1 MENDEHKTGAA
12 NRRRRP
18 AENVHATGVA
28 SRRSVEDEHATGA
41 ARRRPSNDDHS
52 TTAARRPKTG
62 AETTSDNSG
71 ANEWPEEFLIEG
83 KTYKNAGILSDTSG
97 EAILLNVTDKGGK
110 RYVLKLYYFDPD
122 HKPDHKVLEKIKKL
136 NGSGL
141 LIDLYSHG
149 VWTNPNDERQ
159 TFDYELMAYCEGG
172 AMDNEVLKGDEE
184 AMKKVAVRMG
194 SAIDFL
200 AKHGILH
207 RDIKPGNFFYADK
220 AKTQIVLGDFG
231 ISIECPEG
239 GSTTCDDM
247 RTPVYAAPEFY
258 VRVPG
263 YDTRIGVA
271 FDYFALGMALL
282 CLWQGKSRLGGK
294 EVDLVQSKLNEQ
306 VVIPNDMSAHLQ
318 ALVRSL
324 TRTVPAQR
332 GTFETI
338 RKWAKNEPIEGENTE
353 VKSNFKVTFDSSK
366 GMVAHSPA
374 ELARMLV
381 ADPSLGKDYIYS
393 GRVTRWLEESDRPE
407 MGMAVEKFYT
417 KVYPKNQNAGLMAI
431 GYLLDPAMEY
441 IDPKGNSHSD
451 DIEELGEII
460 TDAMMESEVA
470 KPDSRL
476 KVYLRAIGYDKTV
489 KEVDKFL
496 KGKDLKDW
504 NVVTQA
510 QFLMSFLLNPHQN
523 FPISDIRDRD
533 NMMLRSGNTIEEILD
548 IVQEFGGIDSITE
561 GLIMSP
567 AFTAWLAA
575 RNPGLAGKIR
585 RLVDSGN
592 ATAYEVLYSLD
603 TQRDYG
609 FNKLDKAFDQT
620 ELSRYIAGLIN
631 ADVTEGIV
639 DGGYASEGI
648 AMQLLDLEGSR
659 FAAFYKSRC
668 SDADKV
674 LGEINDWFYGEDIE
688 ERYAPKGVEFTFF
701 KVIAMFNDKPGYY
714 ILDGQKLET
723 LDDLQKFPKKELAK
737 HLSRGKEYDVSKDSG
752 PIPALD
758 AWIASF
764 YQENGW
770 VISADQYGFEKET
783 IKYLEELR
791 KIDPKEPSV
800 EKYFSSLASL
810 DKKLKA
816 ARMAK
821 AKVSLWQKIFL
832 AINYVLIAII
842 LGGILIYGIPTGNPL
857 AGRMWTVAPVLMIV
871 GFCLGASHDFV
882 SGLICA
888 VVVGFGGYWLLYF
901 LGAIL
906 GAVFPWVFFG
916 LVAAWAVGL
925 YFWITAKQ
933 GNPIDI
939 PLNLKNPDFNQREM
953 EALHQTFRSGE
964 GSDAVIPAVADSIVE
979 ACRYDSRH
987 ARKVGILSILIT
999 FALFFCWMR
1008 LTPQI
1013 SGDKTWS
1020 LAKKEVATAHQWA
1033 LGDWS
1038 VKYTGGSTRIAWT
1051 IDSIGPKFRDGK
1063 TVFGTMRI
1071 AGGAPVPAKGL
1082 VHSDNDTIPSSLT
1095 FYPVEHETQKQF
1107 IDLEYDKSDKE
1118 SPWHGS
1124 YTDRKGIMH
1133 QITVTATPVKD
1144 GGAKSSEAKKA
1155 SSKNTKKQTKQAK
1168 ETEAQA
1174 EPQTQAEPAEKPS
1187 GNILGDD
1194 TLY

>member
-1 MENDEHKTGAA
+1 MGNDEHKTGAA
-12 NRRRRP
+12 NRRRQSADDAHTTTAARRRP
-18 AENVHATGVA
+18 T
-28 SRRSVEDEHATGA
+28 EDEHATGA
-41 ARRRPSNDDHS
+41 ARRRPDAENH
-52 TTAARRPKTG
+52 TTAAARRQRPADENTVKNS
-62 AETTSDNSG
+62 ETS
-71 ANEWPEEFLIEG
+71 EWPEEFEIEG
-83 KTYKNAGILSDTSG
+83 KKYRNAGILSDTSG

-110 RYVLKLYYFDPD
+110 HYVLKLYYFDPD
-122 HKPDHKVLEKIKKL
+122 HKPSHEVLEKIRKL

-141 LIDLYSHG
+141 LVDLFAHG
-149 VWTNPNDERQ
+149 VWTNPNDSRQ
-159 TFDYELMAYCEGG
+159 TYDYELMAYCEGG
-172 AMDNEVLKGDEE
+172 SMENDVLNGDEE

-239 GSTTCDDM
+239 GSTSCDDM

-258 VRVPG
+258 VRVPS

-306 VVIPNDMSAHLQ
+306 VVIPADMSPHLQ

-338 RKWAKNEPIEGENTE
+338 KKWAKNEPIEGEE
-353 VKSNFKVTFDSSK
+353 AASGIDFEVTFDSSK
-366 GMVAHSPA
+366 GLVAHSPA

-381 ADPSLGKDYIYS
+381 ANPSLGKDYIYS
-393 GRVTRWLEESDRPE
+393 GRVTRWLEEADRPE
-407 MGMAVEKFYT
+407 MAMAVEKFYT
-417 KVYPKNQNAGLMAI
+417 KVYPKNQDAGLMAI

-441 IDPKGNSHSD
+441 IDPERNSHAD
-451 DIEELGEII
+451 DIEALGSLI
-460 TDAMMESEVA
+460 TDSMMDPEVA

-489 KEVDKFL
+489 KEVDKYL

-510 QFLMSFLLNPHQN
+510 RYLMSFLLNPHQN
-523 FPISDIRDRD
+523 FPISDIRNRD

-548 IVQEFGGIDSITE
+548 IVAEFGAIDSITE

-575 RNPGLAGKIR
+575 RNPALAGKIR
-585 RLVDSGN
+585 RLIDSGD
-592 ATAYEVLYSLD
+592 ATAYEVLYSLS
-603 TQRDYG
+603 TERDYD
-609 FNKLDKAFDQT
+609 FNKLDHAFDQE

-631 ADVTEGIV
+631 ADVVESIV
-639 DGGYASEGI
+639 DGGYDSDGV
-648 AMQLLDLEGSR
+648 AMQLMNLKDSR
-659 FAAFYKSRC
+659 FAAFYRARC
-668 SDADKV
+668 KDADEV
-674 LGEINDWFYGEDIE
+674 LGEIDDWFYGEDIE
-688 ERYAPKGVEFTFF
+688 ARYAPKGVEFTLFR
-701 KVIAMFNDKPGYY
+701 VIAMFNGDKPGYY

-723 LDDLQKFPKKELAK
+723 LDDLKEFPKQELAK
-737 HLSRGKEYDVSKDSG
+737 HLSRGKEYDVNKDSG

-764 YQENGW
+764 YQERGW
-770 VISADQYGFEKET
+770 NIFAEQYAYEKDT

-791 KIDPKEPSV
+791 KIDPKEPSAA
-800 EKYFSSLASL
+800 KYFSSVASL

-816 ARMAK
+816 ACMAK
-821 AKVSLWQKIFL
+821 AKVSVWQKIFL
-832 AINYVLIAII
+832 AINYLLIAII
-842 LGGILIYGIPTGNPL
+842 LGGILIWGIPSGNPL
-857 AGRMWTVAPVLMIV
+857 EGRMWTVVPVLMIV
-871 GFCLGASHDFV
+871 GFCLAASHSFV
-882 SGLICA
+882 SGLVCA
-888 VVVGFGGYWLLYF
+888 VLVGFGGYWLLYF

-933 GNPIDI
+933 GNPIDVQ
-939 PLNLKNPDFNQREM
+939 LNLKNPDFNQREM
-953 EALHQTFRSGE
+953 EALHQTFQSGD
-964 GSDAVIPAVADSIVE
+964 GSDAVIPAVADSIVK
-979 ACRYDSRH
+979 ACREDSRH
-987 ARKVGILSILIT
+987 ARKVGIFSILIT

-1038 VKYTGGSTRIAWT
+1038 IKYAGGSTRIAWS
-1051 IDSIGPKFRDGK
+1051 IDSIGSKFRDGRH
-1063 TVFGTMRI
+1063 VYGVIRI
-1071 AGGAPVPAKGL
+1071 AGGAPVPAQGIVYSK
-1082 VHSDNDTIPSSLT
+1082 DDTIPSSLR
-1095 FYPVEHETQKQF
+1095 FYPSDHETQKQ
-1107 IDLEYDKSDKE
+1107 IVDLEYNKADED
-1118 SPWHGS
+1118 SPWRGY
-1124 YTDRKGIMH
+1124 YTDRKGVMH
-1133 QITVTATPVKD
+1133 DITVTSTPFK
-1144 GGAKSSEAKKA
+1144 GGTAPDSPAKKA
-1155 SSKNTKKQTKQAK
+1155 SSQKSKKQTNKTEESQKQSQS
-1168 ETEAQA
+1168 ET
-1174 EPQTQAEPAEKPS
+1174 AEKKS
-1187 GNILGDD
+1187 GNILGED